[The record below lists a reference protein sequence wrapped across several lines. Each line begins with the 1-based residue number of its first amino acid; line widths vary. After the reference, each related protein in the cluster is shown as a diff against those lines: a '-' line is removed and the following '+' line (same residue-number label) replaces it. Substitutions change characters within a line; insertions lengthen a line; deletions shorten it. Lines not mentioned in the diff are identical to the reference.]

1 MSSPSHR
8 ISIYFSYILR
18 PPLEGRARHSQE
30 CFIPSRGGFN
40 LRCTRERDI
49 PKNVFFLRE
58 KVLIYDAPSLPRKDN
73 RFDQE
78 LPLVRGSKVWRK
90 GSRPVAWL
98 DDMVEIDSLFRRF
111 RRKLIPSLA
120 CSGAFD
126 ETALRLIPRFPLGNR
141 LWWSRSWFRWSSP
154 PSVTKSQILRIYL
167 DLRSIPLDLRSIC
180 PFVASKYCEATMH
193 PVYLTKITVST
204 KNFPRSEGRKCG
216 VKGLVQWRGLMIW
229 SRSIACSGAF
239 DEN

>member
-1 MSSPSHR
+1 
-8 ISIYFSYILR
+8 
-18 PPLEGRARHSQE
+18 
-30 CFIPSRGGFN
+30 
-40 LRCTRERDI
+40 
-49 PKNVFFLRE
+49 
-58 KVLIYDAPSLPRKDN
+58 
-73 RFDQE
+73 
-78 LPLVRGSKVWRK
+78 
-90 GSRPVAWL
+90 
-98 DDMVEIDSLFRRF
+98 MVEIDSLFRRF

-239 DEN
+239 DETALRLIPSFPLGNGLWWSTSCFRWSSPPIGKNSSPSQGGRGFPHNDDDGSVKEARNGRQ